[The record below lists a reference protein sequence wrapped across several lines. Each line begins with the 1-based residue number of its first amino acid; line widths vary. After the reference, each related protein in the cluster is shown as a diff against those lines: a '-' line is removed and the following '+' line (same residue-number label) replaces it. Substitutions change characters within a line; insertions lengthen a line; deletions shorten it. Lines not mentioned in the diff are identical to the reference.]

1 MFIGPDTGGC
11 AARDKGALKEPQDA
25 ILPMRGEVLEELTVA
40 TEEFWIPNF
49 ADKPGAFPNPC
60 FKISGSPNFHIHIYQ
75 EGKGEMHKKKP
86 QTASIPSSL

>member
-1 MFIGPDTGGC
+1 
-11 AARDKGALKEPQDA
+11 
-25 ILPMRGEVLEELTVA
+25 MRGEVLEELTVA

-75 EGKGEMHKKKP
+75 EGKGEMNKKKAP
-86 QTASIPSSL
+86 NSFHSIKPLNHVKEIRSGWVAAKT